1 MMIKTWKNG
10 AKGKDVR
17 DIINYNFNIV
27 SEALN
32 KYTQD
37 IDSADWIVN
46 TISIPF
52 SVHGVKT
59 PTVQLLIKDGSSFSP
74 VLGGVNV
81 DSEYNVTLST
91 DLPFRGKVII
101 K

>member
-1 MMIKTWKNG
+1 MIKTWKNG

-17 DIINYNFNIV
+17 DIINYNFNVV

-37 IDSADWIVN
+37 IDSADWILN

-52 SVHGVKT
+52 SVHGIKT
-59 PTVQLLIKDGSSFSP
+59 PTVQLLIKDDSSFSP

>member
-1 MMIKTWKNG
+1 MIKTWKNG

-17 DIINYNFNIV
+17 DIINYNFNAL
-27 SEALN
+27 SEELK
-32 KYTQD
+32 KYTQNIGAD
-37 IDSADWIVN
+37 DWIGN
-46 TISIPF
+46 SISIPF
-52 SVHGVKT
+52 SRHGVKN
-59 PTVQLLIKDGSSFSP
+59 PSVQLFIKNGDSFSP

-81 DSEYNVTLST
+81 DSEYNVTLSI